1 MIAQRVIAALAATLA
16 ASSLAACESTQDT
29 SSRMAKQAKNVA
41 KESGV
46 TIGRENASITVT
58 GSAVVHDANGT
69 AAVVLLR
76 NKGGAQANVPIGIAL
91 SDAKGRKLYSNDLA
105 GLDKSLTSIAAVAP
119 RTSTFWVNNQ
129 IQAASAPKRASAK
142 VGTSPAAGPGA
153 LPRMELTKVVYE
165 RDSDGVYAR
174 GVVTNRSKLPQL
186 RLVVSCI
193 STKGSK
199 VLAAGRA
206 IIDRLAPAPTPKPV
220 TFRVYF
226 IGDPKG
232 GTLTCTAP
240 PTVLPGGSS

>member
-1 MIAQRVIAALAATLA
+1 MMLARVTAGVLAALA

-29 SSRMAKQAKNVA
+29 NRRMAEQAKKVA

-46 TIGRENASITVT
+46 TIGRENASIAVT
-58 GSAVVHDANGT
+58 RSAVVHDANGT

-76 NKGGAQANVPIGIAL
+76 NRGGAQANVPIGIAL
-91 SDAKGRKLYSNDLA
+91 SDAKGRKLYSNGAA
-105 GLDKSLTSIAAVAP
+105 GLDKSLTSIAAVGP

-129 IQAASAPKRASAK
+129 IQAASPPRRATAK
-142 VGTSPAAGPGA
+142 VGTARAGGVPA
-153 LPRMELTKVVYE
+153 LPRMELTKVVFE
-165 RDSDGVYAR
+165 RDTDGVFAR
-174 GVVTNRSKLPQL
+174 GVVANRSKLPQL
-186 RLVVSCI
+186 RLVIACI
-193 STKGSK
+193 STRGSK

-226 IGDPKG
+226 IGNPKG

-240 PTVLPGGSS
+240 PTVLPGASS